1 MALDRTAAR
10 LCANCEE
17 IMLDSS
23 LSVVCCELVRGSV
36 MHCDFKVSQQASSSF
51 ESVMRPFR
59 RR

>member
-17 IMLDSS
+17 IMLDNS
-23 LSVVCCELVRGSV
+23 LIAVCCALVRGSV
-36 MHCDFKVSQQASSSF
+36 MHCDFKVWHACSSSF